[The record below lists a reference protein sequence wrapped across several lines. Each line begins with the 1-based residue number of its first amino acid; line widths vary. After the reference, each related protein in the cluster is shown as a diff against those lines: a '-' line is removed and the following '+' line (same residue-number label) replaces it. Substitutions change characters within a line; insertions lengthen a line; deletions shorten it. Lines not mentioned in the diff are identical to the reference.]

1 MAEEEEGSCFSSS
14 KNSVRKVEYLKENNQ
29 DEGNSFNI
37 VSDQILKRVGNAHE
51 LAFSFEESVDQ
62 SKEFRPTP
70 QISNEPSFKSIGN
83 SKLSMGSRHSLGA
96 YLDMSSSQGRH
107 YIEDTDTLL
116 IL

>member
-1 MAEEEEGSCFSSS
+1 M
-14 KNSVRKVEYLKENNQ
+14 RKVEYLKENNQ

-70 QISNEPSFKSIGN
+70 QISN
-83 SKLSMGSRHSLGA
+83 
-96 YLDMSSSQGRH
+96 
-107 YIEDTDTLL
+107 
-116 IL
+116 